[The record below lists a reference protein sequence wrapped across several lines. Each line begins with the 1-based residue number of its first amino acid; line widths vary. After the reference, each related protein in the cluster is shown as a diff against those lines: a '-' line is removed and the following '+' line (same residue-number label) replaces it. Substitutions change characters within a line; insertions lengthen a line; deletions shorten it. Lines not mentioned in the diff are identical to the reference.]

1 MVKERTNERY
11 REREECLTFYALFIF
26 GLEYEGGAQGL
37 KQKKNCLPMSTDTK
51 ELSAYLCWSY
61 RQLMFH
67 QLGKKYCNF
76 FYFPFFLF
84 WNAIVVV
91 VLACTCLFFS
101 WISLAQS
108 YLSACKFLSRSWTM
122 DYYQCEKPFTIKL
135 NKWSQILK
143 TVSIFI
149 FLFLLLVG
157 IYALAKSRTR
167 GFEINM
173 IHFVWFIAKAHSDT
187 IS

>member
-1 MVKERTNERY
+1 MLDSFSGWSMRAVLRDWNRKKIVCRCRLTQKSWVHICADPIGNSCFISLVKNNAI
-11 REREECLTFYALFIF
+11 FFIF
-26 GLEYEGGAQGL
+26 
-37 KQKKNCLPMSTDTK
+37 
-51 ELSAYLCWSY
+51 
-61 RQLMFH
+61 R
-67 QLGKKYCNF
+67 
-76 FYFPFFLF
+76 FFLF

-91 VLACTCLFFS
+91 VLVCTCLFFS

-149 FLFLLLVG
+149 FLFHLLVG

-167 GFEINM
+167 GFEINK
-173 IHFVWFIAKAHSDT
+173 IHFVWFIAEAHSDT